1 MLFMGS
7 TEFPDENEVC
17 LSKLYLKNLF
27 WKKKEITGWLTFLY
41 SFENSLYVCMY
52 VSILRAFN
60 SVYMEQILGATRYGN
75 CKMIWI
81 LHFLIYDLH
90 MMGMMALEGHKNT
103 ILILLFEIFLVNLTA
118 FVVSRLS
125 STLITFIL
133 GQKSH
138 VCFAVVLIFKL
149 KQRLIV
155 CVCVMVFWPTSLTLF
170 LLVW

>member
-1 MLFMGS
+1 
-7 TEFPDENEVC
+7 
-17 LSKLYLKNLF
+17 
-27 WKKKEITGWLTFLY
+27 
-41 SFENSLYVCMY
+41 
-52 VSILRAFN
+52 
-60 SVYMEQILGATRYGN
+60 
-75 CKMIWI
+75 
-81 LHFLIYDLH
+81 
-90 MMGMMALEGHKNT
+90 MMGMMALEGHKNA
-103 ILILLFEIFLVNLTA
+103 ILILLFEIFHVNLTA

-170 LLVW
+170 LLV